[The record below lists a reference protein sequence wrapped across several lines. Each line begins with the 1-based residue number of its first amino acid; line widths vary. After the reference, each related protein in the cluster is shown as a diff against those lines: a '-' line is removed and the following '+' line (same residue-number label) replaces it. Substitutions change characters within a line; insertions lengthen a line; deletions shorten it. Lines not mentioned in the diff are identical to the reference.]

1 MENRLRVWDASI
13 KAKDECIGQL
23 QSRLK
28 KAKNHHDSHRV
39 VKREPGRVRPIIVKF
54 VRRDDRT
61 ALLSTRRIQ
70 REARSRIFINEDLT
84 PRRAMAAKLIRA
96 LIQSNKLRK
105 AYVMSG
111 AVMIETNDG
120 QKLKITD
127 IKQLTRYQ

>member
-1 MENRLRVWDASI
+1 MTLMHARSDRVS
-13 KAKDECIGQL
+13 
-23 QSRLK
+23 K
-28 KAKNHHDSHRV
+28 K
-39 VKREPGRVRPIIVKF
+39 EPGRVRPIIVKF

-84 PRRAMAAKLIRA
+84 PRRAMAAK
-96 LIQSNKLRK
+96 QSNKLQK

-120 QKLKITD
+120 QKIKITD
-127 IKQLTRYQ
+127 IKQITRYQ